1 MTELLKK
8 ASDYFG
14 KNRHI
19 HVRGRG
25 VFGTTVN
32 HIISTENAKKAAK
45 AALRIEA
52 SLKQQA

>member
-1 MTELLKK
+1 VTELLKK